1 MSFTLSDFQ
10 PHRHQIRGRRGD
22 GIPATE
28 IVFQFGYPEAVDKDD
43 FSVLCQLRDSAGAL
57 VHTFVPVLQDNDD
70 DTDIGEF
77 FLEVRLPQITSAEST
92 LLVDD
97 EYYGDLQITK
107 AGEEPLTVVVLSLNV
122 LKDFSR

>member
-70 DTDIGEF
+70 LRRGLF
-77 FLEVRLPQITSAEST
+77 R
-92 LLVDD
+92 DD
-97 EYYGDLQITK
+97 SNPRGGRGSRAGLSSRGDH
-107 AGEEPLTVVVLSLNV
+107 G
-122 LKDFSR
+122 